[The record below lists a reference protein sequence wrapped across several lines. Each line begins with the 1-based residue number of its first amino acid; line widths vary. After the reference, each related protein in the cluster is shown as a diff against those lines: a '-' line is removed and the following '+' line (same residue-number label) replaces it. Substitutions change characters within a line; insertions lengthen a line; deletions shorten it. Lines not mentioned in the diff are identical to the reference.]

1 VETPTEI
8 RYSDD
13 DRGAR
18 AVALTWRLPERIT
31 PELIAQ
37 AKRLLPAA
45 EEALKPAPRQKAR
58 DWLAMLGTLC
68 AGQMSAADAKAK
80 IGVYVPL
87 LEAPESVLTRDTLR
101 QAGERF
107 KWFPSFA
114 EISDFLAERVGPM
127 RALRARLEAIAN
139 AKPSLPP
146 PPTGKAWSELTD
158 DEKAA
163 LQAKVDAVK
172 EYLSRAGPKPLAQ
185 ATSVP
190 PALKER
196 VLPRSEDAKAL
207 IASGLDRGPSSPI
220 GLGDEMRRAAAAM
233 EPPAGATERESAA

>member
-1 VETPTEI
+1 MEI

-13 DRGAR
+13 DRGAH

-45 EEALKPAPRQKAR
+45 EEALKPAPRQKAK

-87 LEAPESVLTRDTLR
+87 LEAPELVLSRDTLR
-101 QAGERF
+101 EAGERF
-107 KWFPSFA
+107 KWFPSYA
-114 EISDFLAERVGPM
+114 EISEFLAEKVGPM
-127 RALRARLEAIAN
+127 KQLRARLEAIAN
-139 AKPSLPP
+139 ARPSLPP
-146 PPTGKAWSELTD
+146 PPTGKSWNELSD

-172 EYLSRAGPKPLAQ
+172 EDLSRAGPRPLAQ
-185 ATSVP
+185 AISVP

-196 VLPRSEDAKAL
+196 VLPRSDDAKAL
-207 IASGLDRGPSSPI
+207 IAQGVS
-220 GLGDEMRRAAAAM
+220 
-233 EPPAGATERESAA
+233 AGATERESAA